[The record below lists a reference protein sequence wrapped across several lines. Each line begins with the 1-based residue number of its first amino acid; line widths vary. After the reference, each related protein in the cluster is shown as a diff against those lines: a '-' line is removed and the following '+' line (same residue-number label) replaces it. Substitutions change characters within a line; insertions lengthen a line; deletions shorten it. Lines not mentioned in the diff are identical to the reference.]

1 MCNIVWICQFP
12 SDFIYFL
19 LKPNTLVAVARDL
32 LNLAQNFRLS
42 ELCLCFRWRSGLE
55 ITVLCPFSSLV
66 PITQVSLANQGLI
79 QTHESDGRVLSGA
92 RLLTQP
98 LCWGNQKLV
107 CVSLKYPCFWS
118 HSEGLLPVVLVLLLW
133 KTDLQN
139 IESLCLSSISQKFC
153 TFSIE
158 HLGLG
163 SIWS

>member
-1 MCNIVWICQFP
+1 MELLLSSKATMYFVYNVLELHSVPNVQHCLNLSASFW
-12 SDFIYFL
+12 IYFL
-19 LKPNTLVAVARDL
+19 LKPNTLVTVARDL

-42 ELCLCFRWRSGLE
+42 ELCLCFRWWSGLE

-66 PITQVSLANQGLI
+66 PITQVSLANHGLKR
-79 QTHESDGRVLSGA
+79 THESDGKVLSGA

-133 KTDLQN
+133 KTDL
-139 IESLCLSSISQKFC
+139 
-153 TFSIE
+153 
-158 HLGLG
+158 
-163 SIWS
+163 